1 MDSKVDQVIG
11 VATLNLDRD
20 LHVTDEELVLIR
32 SLNPHELLQVQRR
45 CWTRAEN
52 WKRMAKII
60 RRLANG
66 RDAA

>member
-1 MDSKVDQVIG
+1 MTRVEQVLG

-32 SLNPHELLQVQRR
+32 SLSAHELLQVQRR
-45 CWTRAEN
+45 CWSRADN